1 MGVGVLLL
9 VGIVLCISLLAR
21 VIISHFFTQ
30 QVFDHESSMP
40 LVPGI
45 NESLFEQENLPT
57 PSPGESKNSPDAT
70 EQAKK
75 EKKPRSVRS

>member
-45 NESLFEQENLPT
+45 NESLFEQENLSP
-57 PSPGESKNSPDAT
+57 PSSIKAENSPDTTA
-70 EQAKK
+70 QAKN
-75 EKKPRSVRS
+75 EKKARHVRS

>member
-1 MGVGVLLL
+1 VGVGVLLL

-45 NESLFEQENLPT
+45 NESLFEQEKLPT
-57 PSPGESKNSPDAT
+57 LSSSQSKDSPDAV
-70 EQAKK
+70 EQANNK
-75 EKKPRSVRS
+75 KKPRQVRS